1 MKLFNGLPIYRI
13 TINPEKKQEGMD
25 AISLVDDPAVGD
37 FFLKFSKE
45 KQLIKFS
52 ADEEKHIITGI
63 ALSCNLP
70 IYRIIDDEECYVVFD
85 KECIEQLVL
94 DYSKKNLFNSV
105 NLQHDDEKFVDG
117 IYMIE
122 SYFVNHERGIAPV
135 EFPSIEDGSYVVS
148 YKVTDDALWEKIKKS
163 GELNG
168 FSIQGLFDIE
178 PLEKTVEVVE
188 VEDDGLED
196 FFDDLLNSLF
206 VQERDVRGYIDDR
219 RIVNIT
225 TSDGRTF
232 EGQIYSVGKTNGMRS
247 AIIQNNENL
256 TWENILLEDI
266 ERIEQTERELVAWE
280 RQAPTF
286 KDILDN
292 DDITT
297 EKTISAPITTVQEAL
312 QNNRVMMLNYYDE
325 ENSDGRGSRQIIIAH
340 YGFTKRGNE
349 MFIAYQ
355 YYGSSH
361 SDPAG
366 RGIWRTFLTKRV
378 VSLQEIPN
386 MEPVYEAPIGFTD
399 NPSPECGTIFET
411 ATFLY

>member
-1 MKLFNGLPIYRI
+1 MTYKGLPLYDLVSNSEEERML
-13 TINPEKKQEGMD
+13 K
-25 AISLVDDPAVGD
+25 ISLVDDPAVEVD
-37 FFLKFSKE
+37 FLCFRNEEGKKMRFST
-45 KQLIKFS
+45 
-52 ADEEKHIITGI
+52 DELQHKITGCAI
-63 ALSCNLP
+63 WAGKP
-70 IYRIIDDEECYVVFD
+70 IYRVIDDTECYVRFT
-85 KECIEQLVL
+85 KEYIEELVER
-94 DYSKKNLFNSV
+94 YSKDGNWNLV
-105 NLQHDDEKFVDG
+105 NLQHNDDENVEG
-117 IYMIE
+117 IVMTEFFIKDTE
-122 SYFVNHERGIAPV
+122 KGISPKGFEEV
-135 EFPSIEDGSYVVS
+135 SDGSLFVTFHI
-148 YKVTDDALWEKIKKS
+148 TDDKLWDEIYNGDK
-163 GELNG
+163 LNG
-168 FSIQGLFDIE
+168 FSIEVLSSLK
-178 PLEKTVEVVE
+178 PTTVEVVE

-206 VQERDVRGYIDDR
+206 VQERDVREYIDDR

-312 QNNRVMMLNYYDE
+312 ENNKVMMLNYYDE
-325 ENSDGRGSRQIIIAH
+325 ENSDGRGSRQVIIAH